1 VRVSRPFATIAAV
14 AALAL
19 GAQAATGGGDIVVR
33 PGDTLSGIAA
43 RNGVSTGALARA
55 NGISDPNMI
64 RDGMILHLPGSGPSR
79 YTVVAGDTLSSI
91 ARAHGVTV
99 SALTSANSLRNP
111 NLVRIGAT
119 LAIPAGDGSSGGGSS
134 GGASGSYTVRAGDTL
149 TAIAARYGVSTSALS
164 SANNLRD
171 RNLVRIGQRLTI
183 PAGAAAAG
191 SGLPS
196 KLAGSPSRLALMPTF
211 DHWAAT
217 YGVPADLLKG
227 LCWLESGWQ
236 NTVTSST
243 GAVGIGQL
251 MPDTV
256 TLVNNVLL
264 RAHLDPRDP
273 EDNIRMSAR
282 FLRYL
287 LDRTGGD
294 VRTALASYYQGFRS
308 VSEQGAY
315 ASTLVYVGA
324 VLALRAR
331 F

>member
-1 VRVSRPFATIAAV
+1 MRVTRPFATIAAI
-14 AALAL
+14 AALAVA
-19 GAQAATGGGDIVVR
+19 AQAATGGHEIVVR

-55 NGISDPNMI
+55 NGLADPDMI
-64 RDGMILHLPGSGPSR
+64 RDGMVLHLPGSGPSG
-79 YTVVAGDTLSSI
+79 YTVVAGDTLTSI

-99 SALTSANSLRNP
+99 SALASTNSLRNP
-111 NLVRIGAT
+111 
-119 LAIPAGDGSSGGGSS
+119 D
-134 GGASGSYTVRAGDTL
+134 
-149 TAIAARYGVSTSALS
+149 
-164 SANNLRD
+164 
-171 RNLVRIGQRLTI
+171 LVRIGQRLTI
-183 PAGAAAAG
+183 PAGGAPASA

-196 KLAGSPSRLALMPTF
+196 KLANSPSRLALMASF
-211 DHWAAT
+211 DRWAGT

-243 GAVGIGQL
+243 GAVGVGQL

-256 TLVNNVLL
+256 ALVNGVLL
-264 RAHLDPRDP
+264 NAHLDPRDP
-273 EDNIRMSAR
+273 DDNIRMTAR

-287 LDRTGGD
+287 LDRSGGD
-294 VRTALASYYQGFRS
+294 VRMALAAYYQGFRS

-315 ASTLVYVGA
+315 ASTLVYVAA
-324 VLALRAR
+324 VLALRDR